1 MRVTRGSKEREGREG
16 GGGGGEGEDVIM
28 AGQTNEQQ
36 GNIGL
41 VSRLKLEG

>member
-1 MRVTRGSKEREGREG
+1 MRVTRASKEGEGKE
-16 GGGGGEGEDVIM
+16 GGGGEGEDVIM